1 MKFAS
6 IESEYLVALLKCA
19 LKSESAPDIPV
30 GLNWN
35 ELVNLSKKQQVY
47 STIAPIINKI
57 NIPPEQA
64 QELIFYSQNELVRMI
79 AMKNELEQIEKELN
93 EKEIEYMLVKGSVLR
108 NYYPK
113 QKMRQMSDID
123 ILYKAERQDELITY
137 MKKRGYR
144 LKTSE
149 ANSDDFFKPPFYTF
163 EFHRSIFDERDAF
176 SPDFNLWERASKDE
190 NNLSEYHISAEDLMI
205 YSLCHMYDHYCQSGC
220 GIRFV
225 CDIYVLLKSKEDFD
239 WNYINSKFEEFGF
252 ADFCNTAITLAK
264 ALFKNES
271 AGKSEQALLDY
282 ILSGGVYGKSR
293 SLDEVISNDFNGS
306 KFRYLLSR
314 AFPSKKMM
322 KGNFPV
328 LRKYPILLP
337 IYYFVRIFQVIKY
350 NKKSVQ
356 KEIKSLKKH

>member
-1 MKFAS
+1 MKYSS
-6 IESEYLVALLKCA
+6 IESEYLVYLLRCA
-19 LKSESAPDIPV
+19 VNGKKSEKVYEGVD
-30 GLNWN
+30 WKK
-35 ELVNLSKKQQVY
+35 LVDLANQQQVY
-47 STIAPIINKI
+47 SMIAPIIDASLM
-57 NIPPEQA
+57 PESFA
-64 QELIFYSQNELVRMI
+64 NELMLYTQNELVRML
-79 AMKNELEQIEKELN
+79 AMKSELDEISRKLN
-93 EKEIEYMLVKGSVLR
+93 EKGIEYMLVKGSVLKK
-108 NYYPK
+108 YYPQ
-113 QKMRQMSDID
+113 QKMRQMSDVD
-123 ILYKAERQDELITY
+123 ILYKAERQDELISY
-137 MKKRGYR
+137 MKKKGYR

-176 SPDFNLWERASKDE
+176 SPDFNLWERATKDE
-190 NNLSEYHISAEDLMI
+190 NKTSEYHISTEDLII

-239 WNYINSKFEEFGF
+239 WSYINSKLEEFGF

-293 SLDEVISNDFNGS
+293 SLDEVISSDFNGS
-306 KFRYLLSR
+306 KFKYFMSR
-314 AFPSKKMM
+314 AFPSKKIM

-328 LRKYPILLP
+328 LRKYPFLLP
-337 IYYFVRIFQVIKY
+337 IYYAVRVFQVVKY
-350 NKKSVQ
+350 NKRSVQ